1 MLICKKIKMKSK
13 IIIIIFFV
21 LSTKIFSQNFFK
33 RDTSINVL
41 ENGQYFNLPFAGGI
55 NSAQFSEIDLNL
67 DGTMDL
73 VCFDKA
79 GNKIIPF
86 INDNGNYVYSPTY
99 RNLFPEI
106 HDWIILADYN
116 CDGKNDIYT
125 YSSGGIAIYENTSNS
140 FLNFTLKTS
149 LVLSNYGT
157 SNINIYVSAVDI
169 PAISD
174 IDSDGDLDILTFSIL
189 GGFVEYHKNMSME
202 TISSCDSIIFELE
215 TGCWG
220 NFYEGLNT
228 YALNC
233 INCQC
238 PAFNSTNT
246 AEQHLSHAG
255 STLLAIDIDNDNDK
269 DLILGDISYTN
280 LNLLIN
286 GGDSDSAHI
295 VSVDTAFPQN
305 HNNTMPADISV
316 YPASYYID
324 VTNDGIKDLLL
335 TTNTNNNSENL
346 ESCWLFENTNST
358 NSPDFNFIKKSF
370 LQDEMIDLGKGSYPA
385 FFDYNGDGLD
395 DLVVGNYGYHV
406 NNNNP
411 ISSLALFENIGTSSF
426 PEYDLIDRDWQS
438 ISNINLNTVLNIPA
452 LNLSPTFGDIDGD
465 NDKDLILGDA
475 DGKLHLFQNNGN
487 NQFQIVGPNYENID
501 VGYFATPF
509 LVDVNRDGLLDL
521 LIGEQDGTIN
531 YCPNSGNVNTA
542 IFDSVITNFGGI
554 DINQSIIN
562 TGFSDPFLMD
572 SNGIYFLFSGSYT
585 GEIFKFSNID
595 NNLSGIFTEVTN
607 WQNLWDGGQSSIAIN
622 DINNDGMSDMFIGN
636 NSGGLA
642 LFLGDSIL
650 INNTWNCIGNS
661 CISTGDG
668 SGFFNSLSMCEDS
681 CSLVSLVSE
690 IKNNI
695 SIFPNPTDNKIKI
708 EMKNMNPDNY
718 NLSILNIYGDIIKNK
733 NIKVKRDYFDSF
745 ELDKFRKGIYILK
758 IESNYYS
765 KFKKIILE

>member
-1 MLICKKIKMKSK
+1 MKSR

-86 INDNGNYVYSPTY
+86 INDNGNYIYSPTY

-202 TISSCDSIIFELE
+202 TILSCDSIIFELE

-228 YALNC
+228 YVLDC

-238 PAFNSTNT
+238 PSFNNNNL

-286 GGDSDSAHI
+286 GGDNDSAHI
-295 VSVDTAFPQN
+295 VSVDTVFPQN
-305 HNNTMPADISV
+305 HNNTIAGDISV

-335 TTNTNNNSENL
+335 TTNTNNNSENI

-411 ISSLALFENIGTSSF
+411 ISSLALFENIGTSSL

-475 DGKLHLFQNNGN
+475 DGKIHLFQNNGN

-509 LVDVNRDGLLDL
+509 IVDVNRDGLLDL

-531 YCPNSGNVNTA
+531 YCPNSGNVNAA
-542 IFDSVITNFGGI
+542 IFDTIITNFGGI
-554 DINQSIIN
+554 DINQSIIS
-562 TGFSDPFLMD
+562 TGFSDPFLVD
-572 SNGIYFLFSGSYT
+572 SNGTFLLFSGSYN
-585 GEIFKFSNID
+585 GEIFKYSNID
-595 NNLSGIFTEVTN
+595 NNLNGTFTEVTN

-622 DINNDGMSDMFIGN
+622 DINNDGMLDMFIGN
-636 NSGGLA
+636 NSGGLC
-642 LFLGDSIL
+642 LFLGDSI
-650 INNTWNCIGNS
+650 ITPNTWSCIGNN
-661 CISTGDG
+661 CVNPGDG
-668 SGFFNSLSMCEDS
+668 TGTYSSLFMCEDS
-681 CSLVSLVSE
+681 CSLASSTFE

-695 SIFPNPTDNKIKI
+695 SIFPNPTNNNIKI
-708 EMKNMNPDNY
+708 EMKNMTADNY
-718 NLSILNIYGDIIKNK
+718 SLTILNIYGDVVKNK
-733 NIKVKRDYFDSF
+733 YIKIQKDYFYNF
-745 ELDKFRKGIYILK
+745 ELDQLNTGIYILK
-758 IESNYYS
+758 IESNNYTT
-765 KFKKIILE
+765 FKKIILE